1 MSETHLPSKRYRPI
15 RRKAMKEVFDEPS
28 ETQTNHGIV
37 IVEGPD
43 SVDVA
48 LTPKAALRTAERISA
63 AAVEALVEQADA
75 LSKDKH

>member
-1 MSETHLPSKRYRPI
+1 ME
-15 RRKAMKEVFDEPS
+15 EVFDEPS
-28 ETQTNHGIV
+28 KAKTSHGIV
-37 IVEGPD
+37 VVKGPD

-75 LSKDKH
+75 KSTDRH